1 MSELAIRVEN
11 IGKRYHIGGPRARYQ
26 TIRETIVQAVKTPL
40 VRTARMLRGNAYGAA
55 DLDEII
61 WALKDVSFDVDAG
74 EVVGIIGRN
83 GAGKSTLLKILTRI
97 TEPTEGTAEI
107 HGRVGSLLEVG
118 TGFHPELTGR
128 ENIYLNGAVLGMH
141 RSEIEA
147 KFDEIVAFAE
157 LEKFVDTPVKFYS
170 SGMYLRLAF
179 AVAAHLEAEILLID
193 EVLAVGDVLFQKK
206 CLGKMGEVART
217 GRTVLFVSHQMNA
230 INALCSRCIWLSAG
244 KIVEQGDPKVITS
257 NYTRDVSSLADWSII
272 NEAPEIQNPY
282 FTPLRIC
289 VIDRELNPLSRE
301 IGADEN
307 IGILIE
313 GRAERQNPALT
324 IGFSLYSASGD
335 LLFWSLHTD
344 VEPEKWPPI
353 KIGIN
358 RLVAW
363 IPAHLLNEGDYRVE
377 LILSLHYQEWIS
389 QPGVNAPSVTFQ
401 IRGGLSRSPYWMMAR
416 PGLLAPIIQ
425 FENIS

>member
-1 MSELAIRVEN
+1 
-11 IGKRYHIGGPRARYQ
+11 
-26 TIRETIVQAVKTPL
+26 
-40 VRTARMLRGNAYGAA
+40 
-55 DLDEII
+55 
-61 WALKDVSFDVDAG
+61 
-74 EVVGIIGRN
+74 
-83 GAGKSTLLKILTRI
+83 
-97 TEPTEGTAEI
+97 
-107 HGRVGSLLEVG
+107 VGSLLEVG

-141 RSEIEA
+141 RSEIDA
-147 KFDEIVAFAE
+147 KFEEIVAFAE
-157 LEKFVDTPVKFYS
+157 LEKFVDTPVKYYS

-193 EVLAVGDVLFQKK
+193 EVLAVGDVIFQKK

-217 GRTVLFVSHQMNA
+217 GRTILFVSHQMNA

-244 KIVEQGDPKVITS
+244 KIIDHGDPREITAKYL
-257 NYTRDVSSLADWSII
+257 NNVNSLSDWSVI
-272 NEAPEIQNPY
+272 NESSRIQNPY
-282 FTPLRIC
+282 FTPLRISI
-289 VIDRELNPLSRE
+289 VDRSLNPLTRE
-301 IGADEN
+301 ISADES

-313 GRAERQNPALT
+313 GNTQKLNPALT
-324 IGFSLYSASGD
+324 VGFAIYSAMGE

-344 VEPEKWPPI
+344 VEPEKWPTI
-353 KIGIN
+353 RIGVN

-389 QPGVNAPSVTFQ
+389 QPGVNAPAVTFQ
-401 IRGGLSRSPYWMMAR
+401 IRGGLSQSPYWMMAR

-425 FENIS
+425 FETIP

>member
-1 MSELAIRVEN
+1 MRELAIRVEK
-11 IGKRYHIGGPRARYQ
+11 IGKQYHIGGPRARYQ
-26 TIRETIVQAVKTPL
+26 TLRETLVQAVKSPFA
-40 VRTARMLRGNAYGAA
+40 RTARMLRGNAYGAS

-61 WALKDVSFDVDAG
+61 WALKDISFDVQAG

-97 TEPTEGTAEI
+97 TEPTEGAAEV

-193 EVLAVGDVLFQKK
+193 EVLAVGDVIFQKK
-206 CLGKMGEVART
+206 CLGKMSDVAKT

-230 INALCSRCIWLSAG
+230 INVLCSRCIWLSGG
-244 KIVEQGDPKVITS
+244 KIIDQGDPRVITA
-257 NYTRDVSSLADWSII
+257 NYLNNVNSLSDWSVI
-272 NEAPEIQNPY
+272 NESSGIQNPY
-282 FTPLRIC
+282 FTPLRISI
-289 VIDRELNPLSRE
+289 VDRYLNPLTRE
-301 IGADEN
+301 ISADES

-313 GRAERQNPALT
+313 GSTQKLNPALT
-324 IGFSLYSASGD
+324 VGFSLYTATGE

-353 KIGIN
+353 NIGVN
-358 RLVAW
+358 RLIAW

-377 LILSLHYQEWIS
+377 LMLSLHYQEWIS
-389 QPGVNAPSVTFQ
+389 QPGINAPSVTFQ

-416 PGLLAPIIQ
+416 PGLLGPIIQ
-425 FENIS
+425 FESIP